1 MRQTIAVPETE
12 VAAFYQQNLSQYQSP
27 AQVRASHILFK
38 TEGKDENAVKA
49 KAEEVLKMAKAPGA
63 DFAALARKFS
73 EDESNNSNGGDLDYF
88 GRGRMVAEFEQA
100 AFAMKNGETSDLVK
114 TAFGFHIIKMVDNK
128 PETTRPLAEVR
139 SEIED
144 QLKWQKAQA
153 EAEKIAKSLEAT
165 MKTPADLDRIAKE
178 RGMQL
183 TETGLILL
191 AEPIQGVG
199 SQPELSG
206 RLFGMKEGDVTPA
219 MRVSTGWVFASVTG
233 RQDPYIPKLDE
244 VKTKVADDVKQEK
257 AVAMAKQ
264 RAASIATEL
273 KSAKDFAA
281 AVKRAGLEIKPTEL
295 VARGSAIPD
304 LGISDSIDN
313 VAFALPQGGVSDAIT
328 TPTGTAII
336 RVAEKVNVTDA
347 EVESGKDQMRD
358 ELVNA
363 RRDKFFG
370 AYMQKAKQGLKITTR
385 EDTLARVVGSYEV
398 HGFRFKSS
406 VG

>member
-1 MRQTIAVPETE
+1 
-12 VAAFYQQNLSQYQSP
+12 
-27 AQVRASHILFK
+27 
-38 TEGKDENAVKA
+38 
-49 KAEEVLKMAKAPGA
+49 MAKAPGA
-63 DFAALARKFS
+63 DFAALAKKFS
-73 EDESNNSNGGDLDYF
+73 EDESNNANGGDLDYF

-100 AFAMKNGETSDLVK
+100 AFAMKNGEISDLVK

-139 SEIED
+139 TEIED

-178 RGMQL
+178 RSMQV

-219 MRVSTGWVFASVTG
+219 MRVATGWVFATVTG

-257 AVAMAKQ
+257 AVAMAQ
-264 RAASIATEL
+264 AARRVDCHRAEGREGFRGGRQARRPRNQAHRAHRPRLGDSRPRHQRIDRRRRVRAAAGRRQRRHHHADRHRHRPRRREGQRHRRGSRVGQGSDAR
-273 KSAKDFAA
+273 
-281 AVKRAGLEIKPTEL
+281 RAGQHAPRQVLRRL
-295 VARGSAIPD
+295 H
-304 LGISDSIDN
+304 
-313 VAFALPQGGVSDAIT
+313 
-328 TPTGTAII
+328 
-336 RVAEKVNVTDA
+336 AEGEAGPEDH
-347 EVESGKDQMRD
+347 D
-358 ELVNA
+358 A
-363 RRDKFFG
+363 RR
-370 AYMQKAKQGLKITTR
+370 
-385 EDTLARVVGSYEV
+385 TLARVVGS
-398 HGFRFKSS
+398 
-406 VG
+406 